1 MNSRFRGMGGRSRVG
16 GFNLIELLIT
26 LAVIT
31 LAIGVGVPMYSTFT
45 QESSV
50 SGATSELVAS
60 FADARSRAAAERATI
75 RVRAIDDEW
84 VRGWQ
89 IVRVNDVADDGDD
102 EILFTVART
111 DLTLRV
117 TEANGLT
124 ELDFNREGRTENGGA
139 SVQAEFDIR
148 ITDGDV
154 GSPVRALTVSPLG
167 RMNVEQSHVN

>member
-1 MNSRFRGMGGRSRVG
+1 MNSRFRGMDGRSRVG

-75 RVRAIDDEW
+75 RVRAINDEW
-84 VRGWQ
+84 LRGWQ
-89 IVRVNDVADDGDD
+89 IVRLNDFADDTDD
-102 EILFTVART
+102 EVLFTVSRN
-111 DLTLRV
+111 DFTLSV

-124 ELDFNREGRTENGGA
+124 ELDFNREGRAESGEA
-139 SVQAEFDIR
+139 PVQAEFDIR
-148 ITDGDV
+148 IAGGEA
-154 GSPVRALTVSPLG
+154 GSPVRTLSVSPLG
-167 RMNVEQSHVN
+167 RINVEKSHVN